1 MASSAARAKPTRDG
15 TNSDEPPSGTSPM
28 LTKASEKYADSAA
41 TTRSQASARE
51 SPIPAAGPL
60 TPAMTGLGIRRMPV
74 ISGWYRSV
82 RILYTSTV
90 PPPAS
95 SAASFRSAP
104 LEKARPA
111 PVMRTAR
118 TSGFSVTSVIAS
130 SRSAENCRFHAF
142 IRSGRFSSTFAP
154 GPRRYR
160 LMVSYWR

>member
-60 TPAMTGLGIRRMPV
+60 TAAMTGLGIRRMPV

-82 RILYTSTV
+82 RIWYTSTV
-90 PPPAS
+90 PSPPC

-111 PVMRTAR
+111 PVTRTAR
-118 TSGFSVTSVIAS
+118 TPGSSVTSRIAAS
-130 SRSAENCRFHAF
+130 KSREN
-142 IRSGRFSSTFAP
+142 
-154 GPRRYR
+154 
-160 LMVSYWR
+160 

>member
-15 TNSDEPPSGTSPM
+15 TNSDEPPSGTRPM

-82 RILYTSTV
+82 RILYTSTG

-130 SRSAENCRFHAF
+130 RRSAENCRLHAF

-160 LMVSYWR
+160 LTVSYWR